1 MTTDIIKEYLI
12 KLGVDISANEIS
24 KMDQSLS
31 KIDKGIVSFFKRWN
45 HAFML
50 FSKSYARIVSRVIS
64 FNTEV
69 AKNDMYMQRWAKT
82 MYLTADSAKALDRT
96 LSAMGL
102 DIDDLKDV
110 ALNPELTK
118 QYKELLQLSKSL
130 TVGESFEKAAK
141 HFREINFEFQ
151 RLRVI
156 AEYFKERIV
165 AYTWKFMES
174 SAGKNFVKMIRR
186 FSDFGLSIM
195 DKVAEKVG
203 LFFSRIITGATRLME
218 IGQGIYSVFIKPLME
233 FFNQMP
239 SWGKYLSSTFSEIG
253 LAILAGPFGK
263 AFLII
268 QKFVEMIDDIIVW
281 EKGGKSAFGGLWD
294 SMFPNA
300 KKQPSGTPKAF
311 GYVSKEEWSKIPAAL
326 RPIGYLGEAVGN
338 IPRNITEG
346 FDYLITGNPHQ
357 ESSGNRS
364 WEFNPNLLP
373 PQHDQA
379 AQEAAKREYQ
389 ERNQSL
395 SPQTNNN
402 IPININVNGV
412 RDPQAAA
419 DKTVALLRSYK
430 GIYA

>member
-24 KMDQSLS
+24 KMNQSLS
-31 KIDKGIVSFFKRWN
+31 SIDKGIVSFFKRWN

-50 FSKSYARIVSRVIS
+50 FSKSYARVVSKVIN

-102 DIDDLKDV
+102 DVDDLRDV

-174 SAGKNFVKMIRR
+174 SAGKNFAKMLRK
-186 FSDFGLSIM
+186 FSDFGVSIM
-195 DKVAEKVG
+195 DKVAEKIG
-203 LFFSRIITGATRLME
+203 LFFSHIITGATRLME
-218 IGQGIYSVFIKPLME
+218 IGQGVYNSFIKPVKE
-233 FFNQMP
+233 FFQEMP
-239 SWGKYLSSTFSEIG
+239 TWGKFISSTFAEIG

-263 AFLII
+263 AFFII
-268 QKFVEMIDDIIVW
+268 QKFVELVDDYLVW
-281 EKGGKSAFGGLWD
+281 KSGGKSATALKDFWGWFD
-294 SMFPNA
+294 TS
-300 KKQPSGTPKAF
+300 KKKPGEK
-311 GYVSKEEWSKIPAAL
+311 GYVPGLPTEEEYRKHGFGPAMEFV
-326 RPIGYLGEAVGN
+326 GHVGELPG
-338 IPRNITEG
+338 RLLYEG
-346 FDYLITGNPHQ
+346 SELILSPFRSSEGVELNPA
-357 ESSGNRS
+357 
-364 WEFNPNLLP
+364 LLP
-373 PQHDQA
+373 PQHDEA
-379 AQEAAKREYQ
+379 AQDAARREYQ
-389 ERNQSL
+389 ERNSTL

-402 IPININVNGV
+402 IPINIQINGV